1 MVGIKW
7 EFHMRKLILAA
18 ILVTGGMI
26 ASGAMARSASVTMVN
41 INPTNPVIEM
51 TISETVET
59 LPDIATFS
67 TGVQTMAPTASAAVR
82 ANNVQMASVVAR
94 LKTLGIAERDI
105 QTTQINLNQQ
115 YDERDGKQIFK
126 GYEASNMVN
135 ATLRDLTKLSVFLD
149 ALALDGATSF
159 NGPMFSIEDD
169 SPFREAARNKVWAT
183 AMTRARN
190 LAHKAGYN
198 DVRVLR
204 VEENDQERGF
214 ELMKMTPVSMD
225 AAENA
230 TPISPG
236 ELSVGASMSFTF
248 EMVK

>member
-1 MVGIKW
+1 
-7 EFHMRKLILAA
+7 MRKLILAA
-18 ILVTGGMI
+18 MLATGGMI

-67 TGVQTMAPTASAAVR
+67 TGVQTTAPTASAAVR

-94 LKTLGIAERDI
+94 LKTLGIADRDI
-105 QTTQINLNQQ
+105 QTTQINLNQR

-169 SPFREAARNKVWAT
+169 SAFREAARNKVWAT

-190 LAHKAGYN
+190 LARKAGYN

>member
-1 MVGIKW
+1 
-7 EFHMRKLILAA
+7 MRKLILAA
-18 ILVTGGMI
+18 MLVTGGMM
-26 ASGAMARSASVTMVN
+26 ASGAMATEVHVT
-41 INPTNPVIEM
+41 TANPVIDL

-59 LPDIATFS
+59 PPDIATFS

-94 LKTLGIAERDI
+94 LKTLGIADRDI
-105 QTTQINLNQQ
+105 QTTQINLNQR

-135 ATLRDLTKLSVFLD
+135 ATLRDLTRLSVFLD

-159 NGPMFSIEDD
+159 NGPIFSIEDD
-169 SPFREAARNKVWAT
+169 SAFREAARNKVWAT

-190 LAHKAGYN
+190 LARKAGYN

-214 ELMKMTPVSMD
+214 ELMKMTPVLMD

-236 ELSVGASMSFTF
+236 ELSVAASMSFTF

>member
-1 MVGIKW
+1 
-7 EFHMRKLILAA
+7 MRKLILAA
-18 ILVTGGMI
+18 FLATSGIM
-26 ASGAMARSASVTMVN
+26 ASGAMATEVHVT
-41 INPTNPVIEM
+41 TANPVIDL

-59 LPDIATFS
+59 PPDIATFS

-94 LKTLGIAERDI
+94 LKRLGIADRDI
-105 QTTQINLNQQ
+105 QTTQINLDQQ
-115 YDERDGKQIFK
+115 FEYRDGKQVLK
-126 GYEASNMVN
+126 GYRASNMVN

-159 NGPMFSIEDD
+159 DGPIFRIEDD
-169 SPFREAARNKVWAT
+169 STFREAARNKVWAT
-183 AMTRARN
+183 AITRARN
-190 LAHKAGYN
+190 LARKAGYN

-204 VEENDQERGF
+204 VEENDRERGF
-214 ELMKMTPVSMD
+214 ASMKMTRVSMD
-225 AAENA
+225 AAEKT

-236 ELSVGASMSFTF
+236 ELSVAASMSFTF

>member
-1 MVGIKW
+1 
-7 EFHMRKLILAA
+7 MRKLILAA
-18 ILVTGGMI
+18 MLVTGGMM
-26 ASGAMARSASVTMVN
+26 ASGAMARTANVTMVN

-67 TGVQTMAPTASAAVR
+67 TGVQTTAPTASAAVR

-94 LKTLGIAERDI
+94 LKTLGIADRDI
-105 QTTQINLNQQ
+105 QTTQINLNQR

-135 ATLRDLTKLSVFLD
+135 ATLRDLTRLSVFLD

-159 NGPMFSIEDD
+159 NGPIFSIEDD
-169 SPFREAARNKVWAT
+169 SAFREAARNKVWAT

-190 LAHKAGYN
+190 LARKAGYN

-236 ELSVGASMSFTF
+236 ELSVAASMSFTF